1 MFAVRPVML
10 LVNEPVTEP
19 SVVLVVKEIVGF
31 VVVLQHTPLAVTV
44 APPLL
49 VIFPPLVAVVWV
61 IEVVDEVLSVGTTG
75 ASGLVVKLT

>member
-1 MFAVRPVML
+1 MFAVS
-10 LVNEPVTEP
+10 PVTLLINAPVADP
-19 SVVLVVKEIVGF
+19 SVVLVEREIVGF

-61 IEVVDEVLSVGTTG
+61 IEVVDEVLRVGTTG
-75 ASGLVVKLT
+75 ASGLVVKFT